1 MRDAVVSYG
10 EMLVRLAAPGRELLL
25 QSPRLEVQVGGAEA
39 NVAAALARWG
49 HASRMVT
56 TLPDNALGRA
66 CRDALRRHG
75 VDVAQARFAPGR
87 QGLYFL
93 TPGAGLRP
101 AEVLYDRAGS
111 AFALEPAPADWE
123 TTLEG
128 AAWLHV
134 SGITCAVSAA
144 AAQSVEAALDA
155 AMRLGVR
162 VSFDSNFRASLW
174 ADRVREA
181 PALLR
186 RVYESVSLLFADQRD
201 LAMVFGTSAS
211 ASANEATRAAFAAL
225 PRLEWIAATS
235 RARHSSDQQ
244 ELSGQLVGRKGSF
257 ESRTHALPG
266 IVDRIGSGDA
276 FAAGLLRGLLRGHAP
291 QAAVEF
297 AVAAACVK
305 HTIPGD
311 VCLASVREIEAYA
324 NEPFVDVRR

>member
-10 EMLVRLAAPGRELLL
+10 EMLVRLSAPGRELLL

-56 TLPDNALGRA
+56 TLPGNALGQA

-75 VDVAQARFAPGR
+75 VDVAHARFAPGR

-101 AEVLYDRAGS
+101 AEVLYDRGAS
-111 AFALEPAPADWE
+111 AFALDPGPANWDEA
-123 TTLEG
+123 LEG

-134 SGITCAVSAA
+134 SGITCAVSAEA
-144 AAQSVEAALDA
+144 AKSVEAALDSA
-155 AMRLGVR
+155 VRLGVR

-174 ADRVREA
+174 ADRVHQA

-186 RVYESVSLLFADQRD
+186 RVYDSVSLLFADQRD
-201 LAMVFGTSAS
+201 LGMVLGAPAS
-211 ASANEATRAAFAAL
+211 GELEDAARAGFAVL
-225 PRLEWIAATS
+225 PRLEWIATTS
-235 RARHSSDQQ
+235 RARHSADQQ
-244 ELSGQLVGRKGSF
+244 DLSGRLIGRGGSF

-276 FAAGLLRGLLRGHAP
+276 FAAGLLRGLLLGQAP
-291 QAAVEF
+291 QAALEF

-311 VCLASVREIEAYA
+311 VCLASVGEIEAYA
-324 NEPFVDVRR
+324 NEPFIEVRR